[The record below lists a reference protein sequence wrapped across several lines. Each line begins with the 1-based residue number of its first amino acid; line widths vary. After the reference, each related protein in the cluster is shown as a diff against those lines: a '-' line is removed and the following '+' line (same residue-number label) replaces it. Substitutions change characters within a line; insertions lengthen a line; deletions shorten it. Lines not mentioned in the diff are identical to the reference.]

1 MHPVLFNSR
10 QRLTALTLLLV
21 TGSATATEVWVISD
35 SQHPVTGTR
44 TPDRIIE
51 LDAPQGLEAQLSARL
66 PRDPQQA
73 TDLAQQRLAQVD
85 QTEQQRLQ
93 HAYQGVVDA
102 WTLGITRLPAV
113 VVDRR
118 YVVYGTSD
126 LDQAL
131 GQIAHYRQEQP

>member
-1 MHPVLFNSR
+1 MHPVHFNSR

-51 LDAPQGLEAQLSARL
+51 LDAPQGLETQLSARL
-66 PRDPQQA
+66 PSDPQQA
-73 TDLAQQRLAQVD
+73 SDLAQQRLAQVD
-85 QTEQQRLQ
+85 QKWQQRLQ
-93 HAYQGVVDA
+93 RAYQGVVDA

>member
-1 MHPVLFNSR
+1 MHPVHFNSR

-21 TGSATATEVWVISD
+21 SGSATATEVWVITD
-35 SQHPVTGTR
+35 TQHPVTGTR
-44 TPDRIIE
+44 TPDRVIE

-66 PRDPQQA
+66 PSNLQQA
-73 TDLAQQRLAQVD
+73 SDLAQQRLAQVD
-85 QTEQQRLQ
+85 QKWQQRLQ
-93 HAYQGVVDA
+93 RAYQGVVDA

-126 LDQAL
+126 LDLAL
-131 GQIAHYRQEQP
+131 GQIAHFRQEQP

>member
-1 MHPVLFNSR
+1 MHPVHFNSR
-10 QRLTALTLLLV
+10 KRLTALTLLLV
-21 TGSATATEVWVISD
+21 SGTATATEVWVITD

-44 TPDRIIE
+44 PPDRVIE

-66 PRDPQQA
+66 PRDPQHA
-73 TDLAQQRLAQVD
+73 SDLAQQRLAQVD
-85 QTEQQRLQ
+85 QKWQQRLQ
-93 HAYQGVVDA
+93 RAYQGVVDVWA
-102 WTLGITRLPAV
+102 LGITKLPAV

>member
-1 MHPVLFNSR
+1 MHPVHFNSR
-10 QRLTALTLLLV
+10 KRLTALTLLLV

-66 PRDPQQA
+66 PRDPQHA
-73 TDLAQQRLAQVD
+73 SDLAQQRLAQVD